1 MIGLGPD
8 KNGVQI
14 YLNSTFFI
22 YVQIIVAERN
32 FDFPEMFPRILPLV
46 LVVVNGEG
54 GPGSIPEELT
64 KAGETFSSLSSSSI
78 SLLSL
83 SFLSSES
90 ALIII
95 RDIII
100 NTIMSPRRIHAGGHG
115 DDGGTR
121 RDIIR
126 RRTFHCFCSD
136 Q

>member
-46 LVVVNGEG
+46 LAVVNGEG

-64 KAGETFSSLSSSSI
+64 KAGATFSSLSSSSI
-78 SLLSL
+78 SL
-83 SFLSSES
+83 
-90 ALIII
+90 
-95 RDIII
+95 
-100 NTIMSPRRIHAGGHG
+100 
-115 DDGGTR
+115 
-121 RDIIR
+121 
-126 RRTFHCFCSD
+126 
-136 Q
+136 